1 MGEKKVWR
9 AMNRRLACPSKWT
22 ASERD
27 NRGGNEMER
36 NIKNSF
42 KLLSDIVEGLNEV
55 TEYGTMVLDLN
66 VSFCKNQRSLEHFP
80 LSTAL
85 ELIVKDCAS
94 NNFADWSSADSAKV
108 WTYSMLGEGSLQ
120 DLIFSLSV
128 ND

>member
-1 MGEKKVWR
+1 
-9 AMNRRLACPSKWT
+9 MNRRSARPSKWT

-27 NRGGNEMER
+27 NRGGSEMKR

-42 KLLSDIVEGLNEV
+42 KLLSDIAYGLNRIV
-55 TEYGTMVLDLN
+55 DYGTMFMNLN
-66 VSFCKNQRSLEHFP
+66 VSFCENQKSIAWFT
-80 LSTAL
+80 LSEAL
-85 ELIVKDCAS
+85 DLIAKDCPN

-120 DLIFSLSV
+120 DLIFSLFV

>member
-1 MGEKKVWR
+1 
-9 AMNRRLACPSKWT
+9 MNRRSARPSKWT

-27 NRGGNEMER
+27 NRGGDEMKR

-42 KLLSDIVEGLNEV
+42 KLLSDIAYGLNRIV
-55 TEYGTMVLDLN
+55 DYGTMFMNLN
-66 VSFCKNQRSLEHFP
+66 VSFCENQKSIAWFT
-80 LSTAL
+80 LSEAL
-85 ELIVKDCAS
+85 DLIAKDCPN

-120 DLIFSLSV
+120 DLIFSLFV

>member
-1 MGEKKVWR
+1 
-9 AMNRRLACPSKWT
+9 
-22 ASERD
+22 
-27 NRGGNEMER
+27 MER

-42 KLLSDIVEGLNEV
+42 KLLSDIVEGLNKV
-55 TEYGTMVLDLN
+55 TDYETRVLDLN

-85 ELIVKDCAS
+85 EVIVKDCPN
-94 NNFADWSSADSAKV
+94 NNFADWSNADSAKV
-108 WTYSMLGEGSLQ
+108 WTYSMLGESSLQ